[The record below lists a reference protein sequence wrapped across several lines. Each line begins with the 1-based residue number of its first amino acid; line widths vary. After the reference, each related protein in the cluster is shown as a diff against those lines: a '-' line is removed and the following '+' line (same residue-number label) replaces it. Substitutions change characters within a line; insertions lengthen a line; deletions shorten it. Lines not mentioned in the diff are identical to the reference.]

1 MHAIP
6 FLGVYGYVASQALL
20 CLGTMLSGRSLEA
33 LTGKM
38 YEKEDKRRDGAFAIS
53 YVISNIG
60 AAAPAI
66 SGTVAL
72 MTGYNVAFAMCA
84 VFAILGVVSYYA
96 TEKKFFGPIGQEPDD
111 PLSPEKKKSFMM
123 KFAII
128 VVAAVVV
135 MAVLFT
141 TGILTINVFANFMS
155 TTSNFH
161 SSNLSGLHYQ
171 EP

>member
-1 MHAIP
+1 
-6 FLGVYGYVASQALL
+6 
-20 CLGTMLSGRSLEA
+20 
-33 LTGKM
+33 M

-96 TEKKFFGPIGQEPDD
+96 TEKNSLVQSDRNQMTRFLQRKRN
-111 PLSPEKKKSFMM
+111 PL
-123 KFAII
+123 
-128 VVAAVVV
+128 
-135 MAVLFT
+135 
-141 TGILTINVFANFMS
+141 
-155 TTSNFH
+155 
-161 SSNLSGLHYQ
+161 
-171 EP
+171 